1 MESKVLMRSGHK
13 NSKDSERILL
23 YHLVRLSDSI
33 KKKKDEFNKLI
44 NNAFQKE
51 SYYAFVNDNNYVHF
65 EQDGSIYL
73 TNHPTCIFDIDI
85 FDDEKYFNEIGM
97 MIINKFK
104 DTNYYEQSRNIELKL
119 ITHNSIQKILN
130 RR

>member
-1 MESKVLMRSGHK
+1 MVIK
-13 NSKDSERILL
+13 ILKIQKE
-23 YHLVRLSDSI
+23 YYC
-33 KKKKDEFNKLI
+33 NKLI